1 MQAAFMMGRY
11 FVASSSAI
19 FMTMAARVVHGVR
32 LHSFQASMAAST
44 AISTSLR
51 PTL

>member
-1 MQAAFMMGRY
+1 MVAAFMMGRY

-19 FMTMAARVVHGVR
+19 FITMAARVVHGVR
-32 LHSFQASMAAST
+32 LHSCHAFMAAST
-44 AISTSLR
+44 AISTSFF